1 MLCVYICRYCIVPFF
16 SYVCC
21 YVFLRVNIAVVL
33 SLVVIYLC
41 TCFVRPTCVS
51 VVRYSVRAVGRS
63 FLFDVS
69 RYMFLYVGV
78 MSLVIYWV
86 VRSMCIYGF
95 RYLCMSLCMRAWL
108 YLCMCVF
115 MYCCIPLYYLFSS
128 FVWVVRSFLL
138 Y

>member
-1 MLCVYICRYCIVPFF
+1 MSLFICCIFIYVYVFMFVDVVSWSRMSLG
-16 SYVCC
+16 SYVS
-21 YVFLRVNIAVVL
+21 I
-33 SLVVIYLC
+33 
-41 TCFVRPTCVS
+41 CFVFIYV
-51 VVRYSVRAVGRS
+51 AIAS
-63 FLFDVS
+63 F
-69 RYMFLYVGV
+69 R
-78 MSLVIYWV
+78 SLVIYWV